1 MIIVYVIK
9 MIVNMQFLLSLVKF
23 KIMGVSLIVIN
34 GLLNQE
40 SLNLS

>member
-23 KIMGVSLIVIN
+23 KIMGLSLIVIN